1 MLLYVGTYNT
11 FGMPWGSKHLR
22 SILLWIFL
30 QSGTELMCLQEVWS
44 KENQNLIREMCEE
57 SKTWSCYF
65 PYSNIHRLGK
75 WTSRFH
81 SGSGLCILVKKTIE
95 VVEEL
100 EAHTF
105 IISKGVDSW
114 VRKGFMIVHC
124 KKEGVPFQIVNT
136 HFQSDMTEIPF
147 WRIRYNET
155 RLKQEKQLY
164 QTVRH
169 LSCPIVIGDFNTEE
183 FMYFECLEKGHRWTY
198 QDTGERLDSCLRTFQ
213 HKHNFSKAESIYHYN
228 IRYSDHIPVVFRI
241 AIHQPKQ
248 E

>member
-1 MLLYVGTYNT
+1 MNLYVGTYNV

-30 QSGTELMCLQEVWS
+30 QSGAEAMCLQEVWS
-44 KENQNLIREMCEE
+44 LKHQQMIREVCQE

-81 SGSGLCILVKKTIE
+81 SGSGLCILVKNTIE
-95 VVEEL
+95 VVDEL
-100 EAHTF
+100 EAHTY
-105 IISKGVDSW
+105 ILSKGLDSY
-114 VRKGFMIVHC
+114 VRKGFMILPC
-124 KKEGVPFQIVNT
+124 KKDGRFFQIVNT
-136 HFQSDMTEIPF
+136 HFQSDMTEIPY

-169 LSCPIVIGDFNTEE
+169 LSCPIVLGDFNTEE

-198 QDTGERLDSCLRTFQ
+198 RDTGERLDSCLRTFQ
-213 HKHNFSKAESIYHYN
+213 DKQKFEKMDSHYYHTINF
-228 IRYSDHIPVVFRI
+228 SDHIPVLFKLRI
-241 AIHQPKQ
+241 T
-248 E
+248 